1 MSSSSLCSLHPVEG
15 VSPVRAALPVG
26 GPLPLGVADF
36 LSFFLDN
43 VLLQSSGLICTFF
56 QLLKERLNLREKKTQ
71 E

>member
-26 GPLPLGVADF
+26 GPLPLGVWLIF
-36 LSFFLDN
+36 CLSDN
-43 VLLQSSGLICTFF
+43 VLLHSPGFICTFF
-56 QLLKERLNLREKKTQ
+56 QLLKQRLNLREKKTQ